1 MTRVYSALLAL
12 AFLTAPRPA
21 SPSVASADQAT
32 QDEAIAKDIHEFVL
46 HLMGCHLSPA
56 LTLAV
61 VKDGRV
67 LLANGYGNT
76 SFNEPRPVTSETR
89 FAIGS
94 LTKAFTATLVANWVH
109 QQAKSVSASCLLA

>member
-1 MTRVYSALLAL
+1 MAAVYSALLTL
-12 AFLTAPRPA
+12 AILTAPA
-21 SPSVASADQAT
+21 SRSAASADQAE
-32 QDEAIAKDIHEFVL
+32 DEAIAKDIHEFVL

-76 SFNEPRPVTSETR
+76 SINQPRPVTSETR

-109 QQAKSVSASCLLA
+109 QQAK

>member
-1 MTRVYSALLAL
+1 MAAVYSALLTL
-12 AFLTAPRPA
+12 AILTAPA
-21 SPSVASADQAT
+21 SRSAASADQAE
-32 QDEAIAKDIHEFVL
+32 DEAIAKDIHEFVL

-76 SFNEPRPVTSETR
+76 SINKPRPVTSETS

-109 QQAKSVSASCLLA
+109 QQAK